1 MDGCLNLK
9 VAAVGD
15 PVFISGF
22 MLAGAEGFEATSGEE
37 VIKLV
42 RELTESG
49 RYGLVVLPER
59 FVEETK
65 ELRSKLIREGRIVP
79 IFAFIPDYTGVKG
92 RRVEELKRSI
102 SLAVGAEL
110 KL

>member
-1 MDGCLNLK
+1 MK

-22 MLAGAEGFEATSGEE
+22 MLAGAEGFEAASGEE
-37 VIKLV
+37 AIKLV
-42 RELTESG
+42 KELTESG
-49 RYGLVVLPER
+49 QYGLIVLPER
-59 FVEETK
+59 FVKETK
-65 ELRSKLIREGRIVP
+65 EFRSRLIREGRIAP

-92 RRVEELKRSI
+92 RRVEELKKSI